1 MSARRQAAKTVA
13 RFDPNSGPIADY
25 TLTARRPATPR
36 EDPERDEAKA
46 AWTSQT
52 HRQVTLIVPM
62 LAQADQYQPPQFVE
76 SRIELGED
84 GARELID
91 QLQALL
97 DWMREPYPESE
108 AE

>member
-1 MSARRQAAKTVA
+1 MSARRQAAQTVA
-13 RFDPNSGPIADY
+13 RFDPNRGPIADY

-36 EDPERDEAKA
+36 EDPDRPEWSQH
-46 AWTSQT
+46 AWSGGG
-52 HRQVTLIVPM
+52 RQVTLIVPM
-62 LAQADQYQPPQFVE
+62 LTRTDQYQPPQFVE
-76 SRIELGED
+76 SHIELGED

-97 DWMREPYPESE
+97 DWMREPYPDSE